1 MNVNIRKSVI
11 KDSKAI
17 VQKDKEKIYE
27 KIEELKNFQDV
38 LNVKNGIVNLR

>member
-1 MNVNIRKSVI
+1 MKVNIRKSVI

-17 VQKDKEKIYE
+17 AQKDKEKIYE
-27 KIEELKNFQDV
+27 KIVELKNFQDV